1 MNYIEREAERK
12 FLKMNGFFKAVLVT
26 GARQVGKTT
35 MLRHLSDGTD
45 RKYVSMDDSRVRVL
59 AQSDPVL
66 FFQTYKPPILIDEVQ
81 KAPELFEQIK
91 IICDNTEE
99 TGLIWLTGSQQFNM
113 MKNIRETLAGRIG
126 ILNLYGF
133 SSHEKHGI
141 TFENGL
147 DFSFEALTKRQEK
160 LPKNDV
166 VETFREIWEGGMPQV
181 QGVDDELRQEYFNS
195 YVDTYLM
202 RGIAEAG
209 GITDAVRFWRFLRG
223 CAALV
228 AEQVN

>member
-45 RKYVSMDDSRVRVL
+45 RKYVSMDDSRVRAL

-133 SSHEKHGI
+133 SLHEKHGI

-147 DFSFEALTKRQEK
+147 DLQRKPHGEGNHGRTYPGTAAGYLSRCWQNGKR
-160 LPKNDV
+160 N
-166 VETFREIWEGGMPQV
+166 RRRI
-181 QGVDDELRQEYFNS
+181 RH
-195 YVDTYLM
+195 
-202 RGIAEAG
+202 
-209 GITDAVRFWRFLRG
+209 TDL
-223 CAALV
+223 L
-228 AEQVN
+228 